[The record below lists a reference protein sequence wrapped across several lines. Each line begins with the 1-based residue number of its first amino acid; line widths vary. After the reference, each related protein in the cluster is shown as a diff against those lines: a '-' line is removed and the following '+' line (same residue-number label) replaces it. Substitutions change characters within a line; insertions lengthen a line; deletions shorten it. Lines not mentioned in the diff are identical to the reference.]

1 MNEKKTPPLLL
12 YTDSSHIEIFTF
24 LFIYLPIR
32 LIYDFQKPINWHVP
46 HPAFGT

>member
-1 MNEKKTPPLLL
+1 MNEINTSFAAL
-12 YTDSSHIEIFTF
+12 YDSLHIEIFTF

-32 LIYDFQKPINWHVP
+32 LIYDFQKPINRHVP